1 MNVTNPP
8 EVANCPMYP
17 FRYNRSRHS
26 TSNVTCSLSSSG
38 MLGITEI
45 LRNQENLSLV
55 GLRSKTSL
63 DIGFRSQMAV
73 LFNALPAMPLKLN
86 VRDEN
91 GLPTVAAFTIRDSS
105 GRLYPNPAKRLAPD
119 FFFQP
124 QVYR

>member
-63 DIGFRSQMAV
+63 DDIGAFLQSQITGASEGAYNN
-73 LFNALPAMPLKLN
+73 LSNN
-86 VRDEN
+86 SN
-91 GLPTVAAFTIRDSS
+91 GWLQ
-105 GRLYPNPAKRLAPD
+105 GRIFSLGLG
-119 FFFQP
+119 
-124 QVYR
+124 VV